1 MQENIEHDRMICSNY
16 DRQSITFFAPRD
28 DKFYYTFNNEEG
40 PNEIK
45 FLSCKR
51 HENSELIEKDWSI
64 IRDEKSYGLL
74 IRGLRSPCLNATYI
88 MNDSRDNLGMNLS
101 TYDGVSENERE
112 KETFYIESML
122 PRLAKNHDGV
132 ETDELHECRT
142 VRTIAKIR
150 NVLNDFGRMKRLP
163 RSMVCVDEDFHYM
176 RGKNGSND
184 DCLKKRKQSWP
195 LRSIFDARDPTTPKL
210 NCTLSLTCSDQ
221 DVEILKK
228 CLFKDPF
235 ESRKEFIHLR
245 ENGRNG
251 FSHLNEDEYFCCE
264 CEYIKCTH
272 FDDEKS
278 LGTSSRCYLAL
289 TCPICVFKIGKS

>member
-1 MQENIEHDRMICSNY
+1 MI
-16 DRQSITFFAPRD
+16 
-28 DKFYYTFNNEEG
+28 
-40 PNEIK
+40 
-45 FLSCKR
+45 
-51 HENSELIEKDWSI
+51 LIQRSTNQYSLL
-64 IRDEKSYGLL
+64 KSTTP
-74 IRGLRSPCLNATYI
+74 SHPPCFNATYI

-101 TYDGVSENERE
+101 TYDGVFVYERE

-122 PRLAKNHDGV
+122 RRLAKNHDDGV
-132 ETDELHECRT
+132 GTDELHECRT

-163 RSMVCVDEDFHYM
+163 RNMVCVDEDFHYM

-184 DCLKKRKQSWP
+184 NCLKNEKQSWR
-195 LRSIFDARDPTTPKL
+195 LRSIFDARDLMTPKL

-221 DVEILKK
+221 HVEILKK

-251 FSHLNEDEYFCCE
+251 FSHSNKDEYFVASVN
-264 CEYIKCTH
+264 T
-272 FDDEKS
+272 
-278 LGTSSRCYLAL
+278 
-289 TCPICVFKIGKS
+289 